1 MARGASQKTSALLWL
16 TSVVR
21 TLVGESGS
29 AKVGHYRHVSRHKSP
44 LGISFVWFFFLTGLL
59 TGGLFS
65 HQWLALH
72 PAIDGIDVKAVERA
86 RLQVSDVGVRVG

>member
-1 MARGASQKTSALLWL
+1 MTTARGASQITSALLWL
-16 TSVVR
+16 TSVER

-29 AKVGHYRHVSRHKSP
+29 AKVGHYRHVSRHKDF
-44 LGISFVWFFFLTGLL
+44 LLVFCFFLAGLL
-59 TGGLFS
+59 TGGFFS

-86 RLQVSDVGVRVG
+86 RLQVGDVGVRVG